1 MEKYIFILR
10 KPNKKC
16 NKKGYQVFFNMRN
29 NALASKV
36 SYEDIRLFL
45 SLFVK
50 TKLYHVINNIF
61 KIST

>member
-16 NKKGYQVFFNMRN
+16 NKKGYQVFLNEKLCLGFK
-29 NALASKV
+29 S
-36 SYEDIRLFL
+36 FL
-45 SLFVK
+45 RGYQTVFTFVVK